1 MSFKVFTNGSV
12 LNASELNEFLMNQSV
27 IAFSNSAARASAIP
41 TPVEGMLTYLEDT
54 NTYQFWNGSAWQALV
69 SGGSGTGNV
78 IINGAMEVWQR
89 GTSFTPD
96 GTYTADRFRTDRVG
110 STVSAS
116 RQSFTPGTAPVAGY
130 ESAFFLRNTVTSVAG
145 SGNYALINQP
155 IEDVRTLAGQSV
167 TLSFWAKADAAKSIA
182 IEIAQTFGTGG
193 SSSVNISGGKIALTT
208 SWARYTATVTLPPMT
223 GQTIGANDSAL
234 SLRFW
239 LDAGSNFNAR
249 TVTLGQ
255 QNITFDLWGVQL
267 EAGSSATAFRRNGNN
282 IEQELAACQR
292 YYQEIES
299 VAYFATGTA
308 NNTTDVTYSIPLL
321 TTMRATPAMSFSAT
335 GDFILVPGSIAIT
348 NLIQTTS
355 TPSYLSFYSVSSSG
369 LTAAQSRTLF
379 GANANSRIRLSS
391 EL

>member
-1 MSFKVFTNGSV
+1 
-12 LNASELNEFLMNQSV
+12 
-27 IAFSNSAARASAIP
+27 
-41 TPVEGMLTYLEDT
+41 MLTYLEDT

-145 SGNYALINQP
+145 SGNYVLINQP

-193 SSSVNISGGKIALTT
+193 SASVNISGGKIALTT
-208 SWARYTATVTLPPMT
+208 SWARYTATVTLPAMT

-267 EAGSSATAFRRNGNN
+267 EAGTSATAFRRNANSIAG
-282 IEQELAACQR
+282 ELAACQR
-292 YYQEIES
+292 YYQRVTAAGAFGIVS
-299 VAYFATGTA
+299 QTGTA
-308 NNTTDVTYSIPLL
+308 ISTSQARIPFPLKATLRTLTGVTVE
-321 TTMRATPAMSFSAT
+321 FSGIVLNDGA
-335 GDFILVPGSIAIT
+335 
-348 NLIQTTS
+348 N
-355 TPSYLSFYSVSSSG
+355 TPSAGTITVNGDNPDMVTLACSTSG
-369 LTAAQSRTLF
+369 LAQFRPYNLSGNNNAAGFL
-379 GANANSRIRLSS
+379 ALNV